1 MNANL
6 LTIDNMFAG
15 TPRTTSVPSKPDA
28 AGRDTKFS
36 VIPDDKPPQVKAPE
50 TTTTDN
56 IPPDAPEQ
64 PIDKPQQDF
73 SRTLPEEATTE
84 APRKVENSTKSTEQG
99 ASSDTAGQPD
109 AVQSWLAQNSVPV
122 GQDKEGA
129 ATTIG
134 AKAGRQLAQLLAN
147 SKTEKPPP
155 VTGQAAKSDEI
166 KLLLTADKGQ
176 LGLKTVLPETSN
188 GQRGLK
194 AVLPNTSRI
203 MPAAGTRL
211 GTGENADKIA
221 VSGKTAADT
230 KGLTNRGNA
239 RELMPEAAAN
249 TSGKTATAGQK
260 PTIADTLPVA
270 DTQKAP
276 APSTRDLTLE
286 AQVDDNGKAT
296 NAAGEATTAKTSVP
310 TVQAK
315 PSETQPQPVGIE
327 SGKPVPTTKPDA
339 KAAAPQ
345 TRSKALDPDGEE
357 SVQAKNDL
365 SAPPTVRKSNAT
377 ELETPTGQTKGRGSS
392 TSNNGPNPNLEQ
404 MLSHNN
410 PQTPIA
416 EQSPASAAKTP
427 NPPGQASTDVS
438 ADIGKQILES
448 VQTSLSQQGGD
459 RQITVR
465 LNPPELGKVFIRF
478 QEQDSQLTG
487 LLEVSKTQTRLEIE
501 QALPQ
506 IIRNLTDCGIQIRR
520 LDVVLSNGERSE
532 QDAPEDQSLQNNGT
546 QQQDSANPETRRED
560 PNAGEISEWLAN
572 NNGYQS
578 ISEWQ
583 EMLVTDGSIN
593 MLV

>member
-15 TPRTTSVPSKPDA
+15 TTGTTPVPSRPDA

-36 VIPDDKPPQVKAPE
+36 VIPDDGPLQVKAPD
-50 TTTTDN
+50 TTTPDN
-56 IPPDAPEQ
+56 IAPDTPKRPISKPPKGLSPT
-64 PIDKPQQDF
+64 PGK
-73 SRTLPEEATTE
+73 RTTTE
-84 APRKVENSTKSTEQG
+84 APRKAENSTDSTEQG

-122 GQDKEGA
+122 GQSKEGA
-129 ATTIG
+129 AAIG
-134 AKAGRQLAQLLAN
+134 AKAGRRLAQLLAN
-147 SKTEKPPP
+147 SRTEKPPP

-166 KLLLTADKGQ
+166 KFLLTTDKGQ

-194 AVLPNTSRI
+194 AVLPNTSKI
-203 MPAAGTRL
+203 IPAAKTQL
-211 GTGENADKIA
+211 GTGENADKIP
-221 VSGKTAADT
+221 VSGKTAVDT
-230 KGLTNRGNA
+230 KGLTNTGNA
-239 RELMPEAAAN
+239 SELMPEAAN

-270 DTQKAP
+270 DTEKAP
-276 APSTRDLTLE
+276 APSTKDLTLE

-296 NAAGEATTAKTSVP
+296 NAAGETTTAKTSIP
-310 TVQAK
+310 TVQVK
-315 PSETQPQPVGIE
+315 PSETQPQLVGVD
-327 SGKPVPTTKPDA
+327 SGKPVPTAEPDA
-339 KAAAPQ
+339 KTAAPQ
-345 TRSKALDPDGEE
+345 TRSKALDADGKEP
-357 SVQAKNDL
+357 VQAKNDL

-377 ELETPTGQTKGRGSS
+377 ELDTSTGQTKDRGSS
-392 TSNNGPNPNLEQ
+392 TSNNRPNPNLEQ
-404 MLSHNN
+404 MLSRND
-410 PQTPIA
+410 PQTLIA
-416 EQSPASAAKTP
+416 EQSPASAAKTANLP
-427 NPPGQASTDVS
+427 STDVS
-438 ADIGKQILES
+438 ADVGKQILES
-448 VQTSLSQQGGD
+448 VRTSLSQQGGD

-478 QEQDSQLTG
+478 QEQDNQLTG

-506 IIRNLTDCGIQIRR
+506 IIRNLTDCGVQIRR
-520 LDVVLSNGERSE
+520 LDVVLSDGDRSQ
-532 QDAPEDQSLQNNGT
+532 QDAPEDQSLQNNNA

-560 PNAGEISEWLAN
+560 PNAGEISEWSAN

-578 ISEWQ
+578 ISELQ
-583 EMLVTDGSIN
+583 ETLVTDGSIN